1 MKPTT
6 LASRITALS
15 LIEILEHDR
24 AASDRLLPRR
34 WIARLRPPH
43 HDDKTTP
50 HSVCRPGES
59 PPRTAPTCRALVTSI
74 ADAIRLHRGIP
85 PWPGFAIAVSRD
97 SIIKSFLEYN
107 LRMSLRGNGFSRSVQ
122 SLDIRLVVDRIP
134 AFTWSAWGL
143 RRRVCESTMQSA
155 LDICLCDKHDC
166 SASAAGSSMTN
177 PERSNCPRK
186 LSGSGKKSSTCLR
199 KLCTFPRPW

>member
-134 AFTWSAWGL
+134 AFTWSARADCAVEFVNQRCNPHWIY
-143 RRRVCESTMQSA
+143 VCAISTIVLPQ
-155 LDICLCDKHDC
+155 
-166 SASAAGSSMTN
+166 
-177 PERSNCPRK
+177 PR
-186 LSGSGKKSSTCLR
+186 GQA
-199 KLCTFPRPW
+199 